1 MSDIENTQDN
11 DINKVDDGTTVSI
24 RCMDK
29 LVWTEVVIQAKRSK
43 QNMNDYMKPILIKH
57 LEEIGVDV
65 SNF

>member
-1 MSDIENTQDN
+1 MSENNPTQEHN
-11 DINKVDDGTTVSI
+11 TNKVDDGTTVSI

-57 LEEIGVDV
+57 LEELGIDV